1 MLCAFVRPG
10 GFGRD
15 SCLARVCTR
24 RHDYHDSAACPHIIE
39 LPDNEQSG
47 LHQSADSN
55 HLVRTHRCRTV
66 ASQSPESRALI
77 VYKY

>member
-1 MLCAFVRPG
+1 MDVLCAFVRLG
-10 GFGRD
+10 GFSRD

-24 RHDYHDSAACPHIIE
+24 SHDDYHDSAPCPHIFE

-55 HLVRTHRCRTV
+55 HLARTLSDRSVSVTRVVRINGV
-66 ASQSPESRALI
+66 
-77 VYKY
+77 